1 MTNSPS
7 HQPES
12 EPNNKNGDSQLSSP
26 GNHNDTTNDHA
37 MQRQARL
44 KESLERARATRL
56 AREAE
61 AAQAKRNPAGPQTVA
76 SGVDQRGSRPSEQH
90 SSRPKEEETLNGVT
104 HPESYADAIPD
115 VNTDKP
121 ESVMLSDSIV
131 ENVIGHADPLTV
143 FPRWGKGDTPRDT
156 SGDEVQFRCPTPG
169 HTDTNPSASINK
181 TTGLWVC
188 FGCEAGGDIYTLGGI
203 KFGLDEKSSQLPE
216 LKRRMAEDLT
226 GKPFIEHGPY
236 SVIDIPAVRELVDAE
251 NKERERREAEDNRA
265 LQEEL
270 KKKELEKERYESGLD
285 EYMRELNESLYGEL
299 APEVE
304 YPAITT
310 PDATNGTA
318 PTVDPD
324 SPTPVRGGQE
334 PHTDDTASDA
344 GDSPAPAQRP
354 QTTTLNNDSLM
365 VPPSSFTGYDE
376 LLKPG
381 TFLSEFYNSCKKDT
395 NPNDFH
401 FFHGLAGLGLAAGR
415 NVALADQSPVLG
427 NLFLCFVAGTG
438 VGKST
443 SSKYLHKVLEAG
455 LPWDENSR
463 DGVKLL
469 AQPGSGETL
478 IDMMAAGTVV
488 DLDSGKVLRGNVKG
502 YLNYDELA
510 QLVHQGS
517 RQGSTTK
524 TILTTMFD
532 GSTVST
538 SSRTHK
544 ESIAHDPFLTLTSN
558 IPPATMRELFTQG
571 EAASGFL
578 NRFTFVTVTDT
589 KTQSAFTPEVN
600 PDADYLGARLAE
612 IVKWGKSVSRV
623 TPDAD
628 AVELVEQFFNMEL
641 LRYSPKTGNDVDP
654 MMVRLELMFKKFM
667 LLFAVNEMSS
677 TLTCDHVEKAIKLY
691 WIVKPG
697 LERTADSVGKSAE
710 AELEDAI
717 VAKVTGYFRKHTEA
731 LTAAQIWGE
740 KLQIGKRE
748 AKRLGIERRG
758 FDYALRNLVG
768 TGELDEVK
776 PPKGDN
782 RTKSKYKPG
791 G

>member
-7 HQPES
+7 HVPES
-12 EPNNKNGDSQLSSP
+12 ESNNKNGDSQLSSP
-26 GNHNDTTNDHA
+26 GTYNHTTNDHET
-37 MQRQARL
+37 QRQARL
-44 KESLERARATRL
+44 RESLARARAKRL

-61 AAQAKRNPAGPQTVA
+61 ATQTKRNPAGQAVA
-76 SGVDQRGSRPSEQH
+76 PGDQRGSRPSEQH
-90 SSRPKEEETLNGVT
+90 SSRTLEGETLNGVT

-115 VNTDKP
+115 VNTEKP
-121 ESVMLSDSIV
+121 ESVRLSDSIV
-131 ENVIGHADPLTV
+131 ENVIGHADPLVV
-143 FPRWGKGDTPRDT
+143 FPRWGKGDTPRST

-169 HTDTNPSASINK
+169 HTDTNPSASLNTK
-181 TTGLWVC
+181 TGLWVC
-188 FGCEAGGDIYTLGGI
+188 FGCEASGDIYTLGGI
-203 KFGLDEKSSQLPE
+203 KFGMDEHSSELPE
-216 LKRRMAEDLT
+216 LKRRMAADLT
-226 GKPFIEHGPY
+226 GKSFIEHGPY
-236 SVIDIPAVRELVDAE
+236 SVLDIPAVRELVNHE

-265 LQEEL
+265 LQEKL
-270 KKKELEKERYESGLD
+270 QAKELAEQQHAADLD
-285 EYMRELNESLYGEL
+285 EYMNELSALLNDEL

-304 YPAITT
+304 YPAITAPDT
-310 PDATNGTA
+310 ATDGPAPDAASGTPAATTADNHNGTHPEPA
-318 PTVDPD
+318 ETQSSEPT
-324 SPTPVRGGQE
+324 SPTPTSQPGGE
-334 PHTDDTASDA
+334 
-344 GDSPAPAQRP
+344 R
-354 QTTTLNNDSLM
+354 SLLVKPDRFM
-365 VPPSSFTGYDE
+365 GYDE

-381 TFLSEFYNSCKKDT
+381 TFLSEFYNECKKDT

-401 FFHGLAGLGLAAGR
+401 FFNGLAGLGLAAGR

-443 SSKYLHKVLEAG
+443 SNKYLGKVLEAG
-455 LPWDENSR
+455 LPWDETTR
-463 DGVKLL
+463 DGVKFISN
-469 AQPGSGETL
+469 PGSGETL
-478 IDMMAAGTVV
+478 IDLMAAGTVV
-488 DLDSGKVLRGNVKG
+488 DLDNGKVLRGNVKG

-544 ESIAHDPFLTLTSN
+544 ESIAHDPFLTVTSN
-558 IPPATMRELFTQG
+558 IPKDTMRELFTQG

-578 NRFTFVTVTDT
+578 NRFTFVTVNDT
-589 KTQSAFTPEVN
+589 KPQSAFTPEVE

-612 IVKWGKSVSRV
+612 IVKWGKGVSRV
-623 TPDAD
+623 MPDAD

-641 LRYSPKTGNDVDP
+641 LRYSPKTGNDVNP

-677 TLTCDHVEKAIKLY
+677 TLTREHVEKAIKLY
-691 WIVKPG
+691 WIIKPG
-697 LERTADSVGKSAE
+697 IDDTADSIGKSAE
-710 AELEDAI
+710 AELEDEI
-717 VAKVTGYFRKHTEA
+717 VEKVTGYFRKHTEP

-740 KLQIGKRE
+740 KLQIGHRA

-758 FDYALRNLVG
+758 FEYALRNLVS
-768 TGELDEVK
+768 TGELDEIK

-791 G
+791 A

>member
-12 EPNNKNGDSQLSSP
+12 EPNNKNGDSQLSST
-26 GNHNDTTNDHA
+26 GTHNHTTSNGHTQQPRWKTLIEEKKA
-37 MQRQARL
+37 EM
-44 KESLERARATRL
+44 ARA

-61 AAQAKRNPAGPQTVA
+61 ATQTKRNPAGQAVA
-76 SGVDQRGSRPSEQH
+76 PEIQRGSRPSEQH

-169 HTDTNPSASINK
+169 HTDTNPSASINVK
-181 TTGLWVC
+181 TGLWVC

-203 KFGLDEKSSQLPE
+203 KFGMDEHSSELPE

-265 LQEEL
+265 LQESLRE
-270 KKKELEKERYESGLD
+270 KELEKERYESGLD
-285 EYMRELNESLYGEL
+285 EYMRELNESLYGDL
-299 APEVE
+299 VPEPE
-304 YPAITT
+304 PR
-310 PDATNGTA
+310 NTA
-318 PTVDPD
+318 PTVAPDPAPSPD
-324 SPTPVRGGQE
+324 SPAPVPDGQG
-334 PHTDDTASDA
+334 PHTDDAASDA
-344 GDSPAPAQRP
+344 GDSPAPTQRP

-365 VPPSSFTGYDE
+365 VPPDDFTGYDD

-381 TFLSEFYNSCKKDT
+381 TFLSEFYNSCKKDS

-401 FFHGLAGLGLAAGR
+401 FFNGLAGLGFASGR
-415 NVALADQSPVLG
+415 NVTLGDERPVMG

-438 VGKST
+438 SGKSNAGE
-443 SSKYLHKVLEAG
+443 YLEHVLEAG

-463 DGVKLL
+463 DGVKIIGT
-469 AQPGSGETL
+469 PGSGEVL
-478 IDMMAAGTVV
+478 IDQMTDKSVV
-488 DLDSGKVLRGNVKG
+488 DPITGAVTNGRVKG
-502 YLNYDELA
+502 YLKYDELSK
-510 QLVHQGS
+510 LVKQGA
-517 RQGSTTK
+517 RQGST
-524 TILTTMFD
+524 IADNLTSMYD
-532 GSTVST
+532 GSTASAY
-538 SSRTHK
+538 SRGAGKVKAT
-544 ESIAHDPFLTLTSN
+544 EPFLTMTSN
-558 IPPATMRELFTQG
+558 IPPETMRELFTSG
-571 EAASGFL
+571 AATSGFL
-578 NRFTFVTVTDT
+578 NRFTLISTSKRKPQKIFNETI
-589 KTQSAFTPEVN
+589 TP
-600 PDADYLGARLAE
+600 DYDYLGSKLHE
-612 IVKWGKSVSRV
+612 IAKWAG
-623 TPDAD
+623 TPAMVRPDDEAL
-628 AVELVEQFFNMEL
+628 ELLEQFFNIEL
-641 LRYSPKTGNDVDP
+641 AQYSGRLSSEVDP
-654 MMVRLELMFKKFM
+654 MMVRIELMFKKFC
-667 LLFAVNEMSS
+667 LLFAVNEMSH
-677 TLTCDHVEKAIKLY
+677 TLTRDHVEKAIKLY
-691 WIVKPG
+691 WIAKPG
-697 LERTADSVGKSAE
+697 FVKTSESVGKSAE

-717 VAKVTGYFRKHTEA
+717 VEKVTAYFIKHSEP
-731 LTAAQIWGE
+731 LTAGQIWGE

-758 FDYALRNLVG
+758 FDYALRNLVN
-768 TGELDEVK
+768 TDELDEVK

-782 RTKSKYKPG
+782 RTKLKYKPG
-791 G
+791 S